1 MAEYRNRT
9 TGEVKSQGEIRRDN
23 PNMSIPRVWND
34 GVCDALNVDPVLPGA
49 QPEIGQYQKI
59 VRDGVEQNSD
69 GNWVEKWV
77 AADMFADDDDGTKAE
92 KEAAYQATLDE
103 NTATQNRTARNE
115 KLAETDFWGMSDM
128 TMSAEMTTYRQALR
142 DITTH
147 SNWPNLEEGDW
158 PTKP

>member
-9 TGEVKSQGEIRRDN
+9 TGEVKSQGEIRRDH

-49 QPEIGQYQKI
+49 QPTPGQYQT
-59 VRDGVEQNSD
+59 VRRDGVEQD
-69 GNWVEKWV
+69 DAGNWVEKWV
-77 AADMFADDDDGTKAE
+77 VADMFADDDDSTKAE
-92 KEAAYQATLDE
+92 KEAQYQAGVDA
-103 NTATQNRTARNE
+103 NTAKQNRTARNN

>member
-1 MAEYRNRT
+1 
-9 TGEVKSQGEIRRDN
+9 
-23 PNMSIPRVWND
+23 MSIPRVWND